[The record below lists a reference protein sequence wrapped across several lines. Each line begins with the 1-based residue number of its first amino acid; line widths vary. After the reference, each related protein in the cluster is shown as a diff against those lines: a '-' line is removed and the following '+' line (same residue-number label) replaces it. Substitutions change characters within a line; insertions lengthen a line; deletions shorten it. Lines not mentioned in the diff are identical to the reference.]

1 MIAPAGEIEA
11 GYELQIGGRHVAPR
25 WRRSEN
31 RCGRLWS
38 SRMPTQLASVMW
50 RASRD
55 QATGMTMLL
64 THLVAKELE
73 VFKEALPQA
82 S

>member
-38 SRMPTQLASVMW
+38 SRMPTQLASVMS
-50 RASRD
+50 ASLARPGHRHD
-55 QATGMTMLL
+55 DVL